1 VVIEY
6 QIRRVSIV
14 TKFLQYFESIFY
26 NHSESRLRSFWRL
39 LIGIAL
45 GFIVLGTLRVLA
57 RYILALLLVLTAQ
70 IPFGALGNT
79 QQLAQQLNKAFEQF
93 PLLAGIH
100 SLILLLLVILA
111 FVVLARWIDRRSWR
125 DYGFHFNAAW
135 WRDLGFGLLL
145 GIFLM
150 GIVFGI
156 EYFLGWESLHGLIE
170 NGQPNLSFWQL
181 LVDGLIAYILVGV
194 EEEWFFRGFLI
205 KNLAEGL
212 HRPHISPK
220 TAVWISYLL
229 LSLLFGFAHANNAN
243 ATLISSL
250 NLSLIG
256 LLLGLGF
263 ILTGELAIPIG
274 LHIAW
279 NFTQG
284 YIFGF
289 PVSGSDAHLSLIATK
304 QAGPA
309 VWTGS
314 AFGPEGGLMGLVA
327 ALFGVLLIYAWVR
340 LTRDRTSVQ
349 AELAQYSPLQRKA
362 KST

>member
-1 VVIEY
+1 
-6 QIRRVSIV
+6 V

-70 IPFGALGNT
+70 IPFRALGNT

-340 LTRDRTSVQ
+340 LTRGRTSVQ